1 MYLKP
6 SENSSYKGKAMKIAV
21 VGGGGR
27 EHALA
32 YKIKQS
38 KLCEELY
45 CLPGNAGTSKIAKN
59 VNIGAEDIEEIVKF
73 AKDERIDLV
82 VVGPENPLALGIV
95 DKLERAKIKAFG
107 PKKDAAIIEA
117 SKSFTK
123 GFLKKYSIPTAE
135 YETFDK
141 FDDAKSYVQSKGAPI
156 VVKADGLA
164 AGKGVTVAK
173 TEDEAIKALEEIF
186 IKKRFGEAGN
196 RVVIEEFLEG
206 EEASFLAFS
215 DGENILPM
223 IAAQDHKPVYNND
236 EGPNTGGMGAY
247 APAPIVDEAMQQ
259 YIIENI
265 MKKAILG
272 MKEEGR
278 TYRGVLYAGLMIKNG
293 KPYVLEFNCR
303 FGDPETQAILPLLES
318 DIVEVMLATIEG
330 SLNNFSL
337 KWKNSYA
344 VCVVLASGGY
354 PLTYEKGKVIKGLK
368 NVENLEN
375 VIVFHAGTKLDESG
389 NIITSGGRVLNV
401 VGLDKD
407 FKMAQ
412 KKAYDA
418 IKLISF
424 DKMHYRTD
432 IGNKAYKHL

>member
-1 MYLKP
+1 
-6 SENSSYKGKAMKIAV
+6 MKIAV
-21 VGGGGR
+21 VGSGGR

-59 VNIGAEDIEEIVKF
+59 VNISAEDIEKIVSF

-95 DKLERAKIKAFG
+95 DELERFGIKAFG
-107 PKKDAAIIEA
+107 PKKDAAILEA

-135 YETFDK
+135 YETFDN
-141 FDDAKSYVQSKGAPI
+141 FDDAKSYIQSKGAPI

-173 TEDEAIKALEEIF
+173 TEEEAIKALEDIF
-186 IKKRFGEAGN
+186 IKKKFGEVDNKA
-196 RVVIEEFLEG
+196 VIEEFLEG

-247 APAPIVDEAMQQ
+247 APTPIVSEEMQQ

-265 MKKAILG
+265 MKKTILS

-278 TYRGVLYAGLMIKNG
+278 TYKGVLYAGLMIKNG

-318 DIVEVMLATIEG
+318 DIMEIMLATIEG
-330 SLNNFSL
+330 DLSSYSLR
-337 KWKNSYA
+337 WKSGYA

-354 PLTYEKGKVIKGLK
+354 PLSYEKGKIISGLDD
-368 NVENLEN
+368 VEKLDD
-375 VIVFHAGTKLDESG
+375 VIVFHAGTKLDERG
-389 NIITSGGRVLNV
+389 NVITSGGRVLNV
-401 VGLDKD
+401 VGLDDD

-412 KKAYDA
+412 KKAYNA
-418 IKLISF
+418 INLINF
-424 DKMHYRTD
+424 DRIHYRMD
-432 IGNKAYKHL
+432 IGDKAYKHL

>member
-1 MYLKP
+1 
-6 SENSSYKGKAMKIAV
+6 MKIAV

-38 KLCEELY
+38 KLCDKLY

-59 VNIGAEDIEEIVKF
+59 VNIGAEDIEKIVKF
-73 AKDERIDLV
+73 ARDEKIDLV

-95 DKLERAKIKAFG
+95 DELENAGIKALG

-123 GFLKKYSIPTAE
+123 EFLKKYSIPTAE
-135 YETFDK
+135 YETFDN
-141 FDDAKSYVQSKGAPI
+141 FNDAKSYVQSKGAPI

-173 TEDEAIKALEEIF
+173 TEEEAVKALEDIF

-206 EEASFLAFS
+206 EEASFLVFS

-247 APAPIVDEAMQQ
+247 APAPIVNEEMQQ
-259 YIIENI
+259 YIIENV
-265 MKKAILG
+265 MKRAIIG

-278 TYRGVLYAGLMIKNG
+278 TYKGVLYAGLMIKNG

-318 DIVEVMLATIEG
+318 DIVEIMLATVEG
-330 SLNNFSL
+330 NLNGYSL
-337 KWKNSYA
+337 KWKSEYS

-354 PLTYEKGKVIKGLK
+354 PLSYEKGKVITGLD
-368 NVENLEN
+368 NVEKLDD
-375 VIVFHAGTKLDESG
+375 VIVFHAGTKLDEKG
-389 NIITSGGRVLNV
+389 NIVTNGGRVLNV
-401 VGLDKD
+401 VGLDED
-407 FKMAQ
+407 FKEAQ

-418 IKLISF
+418 IKLINF
-424 DKMHYRTD
+424 DKMYYRTD

>member
-1 MYLKP
+1 
-6 SENSSYKGKAMKIAV
+6 MKIAV
-21 VGGGGR
+21 VGSGGR

-38 KLCEELY
+38 KLCKELY
-45 CLPGNAGTSKIAKN
+45 CIPGNAGTLKIAKN
-59 VNIGAEDIEEIVKF
+59 INISAEDINRIVNF
-73 AKDERIDLV
+73 AKDEKIDLV

-95 DKLERAKIKAFG
+95 DELEKVGIKAFG
-107 PKKDAAIIEA
+107 PKKDAAILEA

-123 GFLKKYSIPTAE
+123 DFLRKYYIPTAE
-135 YETFDK
+135 YETFDNLE
-141 FDDAKSYVQSKGAPI
+141 DAKSYIQSKGAPI

-173 TEDEAIKALEEIF
+173 TKEEAIKALEDIF
-186 IKKRFGEAGN
+186 IKKRFGKIGN
-196 RVVIEEFLEG
+196 KVVIEEFLEG
-206 EEASFLAFS
+206 KEASFLAFS

-223 IAAQDHKPVYNND
+223 IAAQDHKPAYNND

-247 APAPIVDEAMQQ
+247 APTPIVNEEMQK

-265 MKKAILG
+265 MKKVILS
-272 MKEEGR
+272 MKSEGR
-278 TYRGVLYAGLMIKNG
+278 TYKGVLYAGLMIKNK

-330 SLNNFSL
+330 SLDNFSL

-389 NIITSGGRVLNV
+389 NVITNGGRVLNV

-418 IKLISF
+418 IKLMNF
-424 DKMHYRTD
+424 DKMYYRTD
-432 IGNKAYKHL
+432 IGNKAYKYL

>member
-1 MYLKP
+1 
-6 SENSSYKGKAMKIAV
+6 MKIAV
-21 VGGGGR
+21 VGSGGR

-38 KLCEELY
+38 KLCKELY
-45 CLPGNAGTSKIAKN
+45 CIPGNAGTSKIAKN
-59 VNIGAEDIEEIVKF
+59 INIDAEDINGIVDF
-73 AKDERIDLV
+73 ATDEQINLV
-82 VVGPENPLALGIV
+82 VVGPENPLASGIV
-95 DKLERAKIKAFG
+95 DELERVGIKAFG
-107 PKKDAAIIEA
+107 PKKGAAILEA

-123 GFLKKYSIPTAE
+123 KFLNKYSIPTAE
-135 YETFDK
+135 YKTFDN
-141 FDDAKSYVQSKGAPI
+141 FDDANSYIQSKGVPI

-173 TEDEAIKALEEIF
+173 TKEEAIKALEDIF
-186 IKKRFGEAGN
+186 IKRKFGGIGDK
-196 RVVIEEFLEG
+196 VVIEEFLEG

-223 IAAQDHKPVYNND
+223 IAAQDHKPAYNND

-247 APAPIVDEAMQQ
+247 APTPIVNEEMRQ

-265 MKKAILG
+265 MKKTILS

-278 TYRGVLYAGLMIKNG
+278 TYKGVLYAGLMIKNG

-318 DIVEVMLATIEG
+318 DIVEIILATIEG
-330 SLNNFSL
+330 NLNNYTL
-337 KWKNSYA
+337 KWKNVYS

-354 PLTYEKGKVIKGLK
+354 PLSYENGKVITGLD
-368 NVENLEN
+368 NVEKLDD
-375 VIVFHAGTKLDESG
+375 VIVFHAGTKLDERG
-389 NIITSGGRVLNV
+389 NVITSGGRVLNV

-418 IKLISF
+418 IRLINF
-424 DKMHYRTD
+424 DKTHYRTD
-432 IGNKAYKHL
+432 IGNKAYKYL